1 MICNIFSIIQDIC
14 FPLVEGVLNGYNG
27 TVFAYGQ
34 TGCGK
39 SYTMMGV
46 DEPAANRWVL
56 KMWGDGLVGVHVYG
70 GLNIWEMD

>member
-1 MICNIFSIIQDIC
+1 MMSSSTIQGIC

-46 DEPAANRWVL
+46 DEPVANRWVM
-56 KMWGDGLVGVHVYG
+56 KNGYSRWVKVMEDVCEVG
-70 GLNIWEMD
+70 